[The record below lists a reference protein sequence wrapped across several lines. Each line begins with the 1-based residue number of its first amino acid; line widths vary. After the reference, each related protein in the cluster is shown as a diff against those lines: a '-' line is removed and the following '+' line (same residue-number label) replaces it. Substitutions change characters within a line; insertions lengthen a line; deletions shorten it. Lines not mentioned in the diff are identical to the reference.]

1 MKRVREEY
9 LSDPVPSTSKAKPKS
24 PFKVPT
30 PTQPKSKPNTD
41 KISKSDEKSAADVED
56 KDPDFGNTDC
66 RVSSIR

>member
-41 KISKSDEKSAADVED
+41 KISKSDENVK
-56 KDPDFGNTDC
+56 N
-66 RVSSIR
+66 